1 MDATTGGAGAPR
13 LSVARAALARAEQRA
28 GLRGFSTHQA
38 EPSAWWGLGADTSGV
53 LSLTGST
60 SVLLAAAAR
69 RQGSHGWCAVVG
81 CEGLGWAAAAEAGL
95 ALERVLAV
103 GGALL
108 DPGAVPAVTSALLD
122 GVDVLLLAPRVVAAL
137 RPRDRR
143 TLLARARERRAL
155 ILSPVPWE
163 GARSLTAVLVDVDQ
177 HLEQGTHRGPGPRE
191 RSPGSSSP
199 RRSAAAT
206 EMPGGH
212 IHRLVWSLRD
222 EARPLGESWVVL
234 DAAGARARLPVP
246 QDARPALRLVDGGLR

>member
-1 MDATTGGAGAPR
+1 MDAATGGTAR
-13 LSVARAALARAEQRA
+13 LSAARAALARTEQRA
-28 GLRGFSTHQA
+28 GLRDVPVHRA
-38 EPSAWWGLGADTSGV
+38 EPSAWWGLGTETTGV
-53 LSLTGST
+53 LSVTGST

-81 CEGLGWAAAAEAGL
+81 CEGLGWVAAAEAGL

-103 GGALL
+103 RGALL
-108 DPGAVPAVTSALLD
+108 DPGAVLAVTGALLD

-155 ILSPVPWE
+155 ILTPVPWE

-177 HLEQGTHRGPGPRE
+177 HLEPGAGRAPGPLPGDPQGS
-191 RSPGSSSP
+191 SPGRP
-199 RRSAAAT
+199 AAAT

-222 EARPLGESWVVL
+222 EARPLGEPGVVL
-234 DAAGARARLPVP
+234 DAAGARAWLPVS
-246 QDARPALRLVDGGLR
+246 QGAGPALRLVDGGSR

>member
-1 MDATTGGAGAPR
+1 MDAATSEAGASR
-13 LSVARAALARAEQRA
+13 LSTARAALARAEQRA
-28 GLRGFSTHQA
+28 GLRDVSVRQA
-38 EPSAWWGLGADTSGV
+38 EPSAWWSLNADTSGV
-53 LSLTGST
+53 LSLTGSA

-103 GGALL
+103 RGAPL
-108 DPGAVPAVTSALLD
+108 DPGAVLAVTSALVD

-155 ILSPVPWE
+155 ILTPVPWE
-163 GARSLTAVLVDVDQ
+163 GARRLTAVLVDVDQ
-177 HLEQGTHRGPGPRE
+177 HLEQGTDAAPGPHV
-191 RSPGSSSP
+191 RSLGNSLPG
-199 RRSAAAT
+199 RLATAT

-222 EARPLGESWVVL
+222 EARPLGESQVVL
-234 DAAGARARLPVP
+234 DAAGARARLPAP
-246 QDARPALRLVDGGLR
+246 QDAGPVLRLVDGGSR